1 MFYVISADSVERLRE
16 HIRQLLL
23 MLEIRLGHECKAL
36 VHLIERFGKLGAHVL
51 LIAGTFS
58 AAALELIAQLTLER
72 AHFMLK
78 LFYLPILR
86 GGAAELRYNNH
97 E

>member
-1 MFYVISADSVERLRE
+1 
-16 HIRQLLL
+16 
-23 MLEIRLGHECKAL
+23 MLEIRLGHERETL
-36 VHLIERFGKLGAHVL
+36 VHLVERFGKLGAHVL

-78 LFYLPILR
+78 LLYLPILR

-97 E
+97 EQHGADSRKSRRDI